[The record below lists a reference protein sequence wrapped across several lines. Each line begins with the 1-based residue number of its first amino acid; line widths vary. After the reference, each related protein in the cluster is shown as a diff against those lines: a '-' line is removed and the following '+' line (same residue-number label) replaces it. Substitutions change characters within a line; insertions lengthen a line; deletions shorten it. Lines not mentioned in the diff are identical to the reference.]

1 MTLRTLILWAS
12 GLLLTASMR
21 GQSPTDLL
29 SDSMRQVV
37 KGWAA
42 NRTTDRQSLR
52 FCALTNLSLNKELAD
67 HRAKDVEQDKEA
79 RSLSNQLRLS
89 QAENASKDI
98 TIMNQAAI
106 IAPLTTWARVG
117 KWGTVAVGLTTLWV
131 VYKAL
136 KP

>member
-1 MTLRTLILWAS
+1 
-12 GLLLTASMR
+12 MR

-98 TIMNQAAI
+98 TIMNQAAEI
-106 IAPLTTWARVG
+106 INLQGPKFWPVFGKLCGVG
-117 KWGTVAVGLTTLWV
+117 IALGGAVF
-131 VYKAL
+131 VYQAL